1 MAKILLNA
9 AAKYRTY
16 ASAKFRVLW
25 IRIGFNADPAFFY
38 QYGSGSKEP
47 NHCGCMRIL
56 IQILV
61 RLQSKK
67 KLNIYMKNIL

>member
-25 IRIGFNADPAFFY
+25 IRIGFNADPDPAFY
-38 QYGSGSKEP
+38 INADPDPRSQTIADPCGSLSRSLSDFK
-47 NHCGCMRIL
+47 
-56 IQILV
+56 V
-61 RLQSKK
+61 KK
-67 KLNIYMKNIL
+67 I